1 MKRSPHNPRSIQLQ
15 AASQTPTGEPQA
27 AEVVGGRA
35 GSPTPTERRALCLSL
50 LRRGELPPGWITRQ
64 AKAWGITQQAVSL
77 DLDDARAELAASRT
91 PDAAQLLAHEQV
103 QQSIEAADKIEA
115 LAADLDDP
123 ADRITALEKAA
134 KLRQNAAK
142 TLQALY
148 KKPGAMLLGHLAAPD
163 LGAALKASGGG

>member
-1 MKRSPHNPRSIQLQ
+1 MTVAKPTHAS
-15 AASQTPTGEPQA
+15 AMASQSPAHA
-27 AEVVGGRA
+27 AIMPRAELVRGKA
-35 GSPTPTERRALCLSL
+35 GSPVPTERRRVYTAM
-50 LRRGELPPGWITRQ
+50 LRRGELPPGWISRQ
-64 AKAWGITQQAVSL
+64 ARAWGLTQSVVSREI
-77 DLDDARAELAASRT
+77 DEARAELAASRT

-103 QQSIEAADKIEA
+103 QQSIEAADRIEA

-142 TLQALY
+142 ALQAIY
-148 KKPGAMLLGHLAAPD
+148 KKPGAMLLGHLATPD